1 MDGLATN
8 QIAKSVDVFYP
19 LIAAVNELIDL
30 SGDPAS
36 FKKALADKLTSKE
49 FIQDLAI
56 KLLNGIHAADALGRS
71 YVVRKEKFYSDQSK
85 TISAKFRVGKY
96 TVRANGIK
104 WIVADDKPGVQISF
118 NLTPEQALQYFRY
131 KAFWISGIENQRFI
145 DAVKLELERVLSE
158 GKTYDQFAEAFK
170 KFFVEYGVT
179 PENAIR
185 VDTIFRTNLF
195 ASYTAGQVKQVDE
208 VKDKFPVW
216 RYIAVRDN
224 RTRPSHLALN
234 GHLFRRG
241 PYPPISFNCRC
252 VPQFIHSLQLRQ
264 LGDVQIYNTI
274 YELIDLSEV
283 VDFLDTDTFDQ
294 WVGENP
300 VSAGIRNVLEAGS
313 K

>member
-1 MDGLATN
+1 MYA
-8 QIAKSVDVFYP
+8 P
-19 LIAAVNELIDL
+19 LIKAFNNLL
-30 SGDPAS
+30 STSNDGSVGFSKQRLSD
-36 FKKALADKLTSKE
+36 ALVSKE
-49 FIQDLAI
+49 FIQNLAAEI
-56 KLLNGIHAADALGRS
+56 LTGIHAADALGRS
-71 YVVRKEKFYSDQSK
+71 YVVRKDKYFSDQKK

-96 TVRANGIK
+96 FARADGIK
-104 WIVADDKPGVQISF
+104 WIAADDKSGVQISF

-145 DAVKLELERVLSE
+145 DAIKLELERVLSE
-158 GKTYDQFAEAFK
+158 GKTYEQFSEAFK
-170 KFFVEYGVT
+170 KFFIEYGIT
-179 PENAIR
+179 PEKAIR

-195 ASYTAGQVKQVDE
+195 TAYTAGQVKQVDE

-252 VPQFIHSLQLRQ
+252 VPQFIHSLQLAQ
-264 LGDVQIYNTI
+264 LGDVQIYDTI
-274 YELIDLSEV
+274 YELVDKSEV
-283 VDFLDTDTFDQ
+283 VDFLGNDTFDQ
-294 WVGENP
+294 WIGENP
-300 VSAGIRNVLEAGS
+300 VSAGIRNVVEEGS